1 MTRNIIKKHGV
12 PSITE
17 YQIVIVCVCVLL
29 NLKKKHETSNYLI
42 KSDIHWWS
50 TRIISIDEF
59 KRKGNETLF
68 IKKINKSLSSLKMF
82 NKKNWNWISL
92 TYPNHPSFKS
102 LASNIYILFLLIW
115 KERERER
122 ELFYY

>member
-1 MTRNIIKKHGV
+1 MTQNIIEKHGV

-42 KSDIHWWS
+42 KSDIHWGS
-50 TRIISIDEF
+50 TKIISIDEF

-68 IKKINKSLSSLKMF
+68 I
-82 NKKNWNWISL
+82 
-92 TYPNHPSFKS
+92 
-102 LASNIYILFLLIW
+102 
-115 KERERER
+115 
-122 ELFYY
+122 

>member
-29 NLKKKHETSNYLI
+29 ILKKKHETSNYLI

-50 TRIISIDEF
+50 TKIISIDEF

-68 IKKINKSLSSLKMF
+68 IKKI
-82 NKKNWNWISL
+82 
-92 TYPNHPSFKS
+92 
-102 LASNIYILFLLIW
+102 
-115 KERERER
+115 
-122 ELFYY
+122 